1 MTTPQMLAFG
11 IIAGTMILF
20 IWGRLRYDL
29 VAILALLAS
38 LAAGTVPAEKAF
50 TGFSDDIIII
60 VASAL
65 VLSAAIARSGL
76 IESGLRFVSSRV
88 QQVHWQL
95 TVLVGSVTLL
105 SALVKN
111 IGALAMLIPAALKM
125 ARKSVTSPS
134 VFLMPMSF
142 GSLLGGLITLI
153 GTSPNIIVSRVREQ
167 MTGEPFRMFD
177 YAPVG
182 LALSLAGLLFL
193 HFGYRLLPRDRRA
206 APTLGE
212 ALDID
217 DYTTEAVVAESS
229 SAIGMSA
236 GEFILAHEKDVR
248 ITAILRGD
256 ERTKVPP
263 GKSVMEAGDILLLK
277 GDPEQLER
285 VISKAGLVL
294 EGQDRAAVTDN
305 RDQDVGVIEAV
316 ITANSPLVSQAAGDM
331 RLHER
336 YGVNLLAISRS
347 GQRLTEGLRDTKLQ
361 AGDVIVLQGPL
372 EILPER
378 LADLGCLPLVERTIH
393 LGSVRRAVI
402 PVAILAGAM
411 GLAAFGILPATVA
424 FFGAAALVLI
434 TGALPLR
441 AAYEHVDWPI
451 LVMLG
456 ALIPVSGA
464 LEHTGATQLVS
475 NWLSSVAAGVP
486 PWTAVGLILVA
497 AMAATPFLNN
507 AATVLVMAPIAAQFA
522 TDLQMR
528 PDAFLMAVAVGAGC
542 DFLTPIGHQC
552 NTLVLGPGGYRFG
565 DYARLGAPLSLI
577 VIIVGV
583 PMILLFWPVQ

>member
-1 MTTPQMLAFG
+1 MTTPQLLAFG
-11 IIAGTMILF
+11 ILAGTMILF
-20 IWGRLRYDL
+20 VWGRLRYDL

-38 LAAGTVPAEKAF
+38 LAAGTVPADKAF
-50 TGFSDDIIII
+50 SGFSDDIVII

-65 VLSAAIARSGL
+65 VLSAAIARSGI
-76 IESGLRFVSSRV
+76 IESGLRFVSTRV
-88 QQVHWQL
+88 HQVHWQL
-95 TVLVGSVTLL
+95 SVLVGSVTLL

-125 ARKSVTSPS
+125 ARKSETSPS

-142 GSLLGGLITLI
+142 GSLLGGLITMI

-182 LALSLAGLLFL
+182 LGLSLAGLLFL
-193 HFGYRLLPRDRRA
+193 HFGYRLLPADRRA

-217 DYTTEAVVAESS
+217 DYTTEAVVAEGST
-229 SAIGMSA
+229 AIGMSA

-256 ERTKVPP
+256 GRTKVSAAN
-263 GKSVMEAGDILLLK
+263 SVLEAGDILLLK

-294 EGQDRAAVTDN
+294 EGQHRAAVTDN

-316 ITANSPLVSQAAGDM
+316 ITASSPLVSHTAGKM
-331 RLHER
+331 KLHER
-336 YGVNLLAISRS
+336 HGVNLLAISRS
-347 GQRLTEGLRDTKLQ
+347 GHRLAEGLRDTRLK

-372 EILPER
+372 DILPER
-378 LADLGCLPLVERTIH
+378 LGDLGCLPLAERPIH
-393 LGSVRRAVI
+393 LGSVRRGVI

-411 GLAAFGILPATVA
+411 ALAAFGVVPAAVA
-424 FFGAAALVLI
+424 FFGAAALVLL

-441 AAYEHVDWPI
+441 AAYEHVEWPI

-464 LEHTGATQLVS
+464 LENTGGTELVS
-475 NWLSSVAAGVP
+475 DWLSSVAAGVP

-507 AATVLVMAPIAAQFA
+507 AATVLVMAPIAARFA
-522 TDLQMR
+522 TDLHMR

-552 NTLVLGPGGYRFG
+552 NTLVMGPGGYRFG

-583 PMILLFWPVQ
+583 PLILIFWPVH